1 MAFQL
6 NPMGL
11 TGPNPTPAYVQP
23 DYRVPSV
30 NAAVASSAVGADE
43 FVGTWPI
50 AIYTQPNYPTTPVP
64 NPPFPLGNWTP
75 IKTLF

>member
-6 NPMGL
+6 NPMGI
-11 TGPNPTPAYVQP
+11 TGPTWAGNFVQS
-23 DYRVPSV
+23 DYRVPAV
-30 NAAVASSAVGADE
+30 NSAVASSPVGADE

-50 AIYTQPNYPTTPVP
+50 AVYTQPNYPTTPVP

-75 IKTLF
+75 IKTLQ